1 MPQKSYMHSPI
12 QAAKERRW
20 HHIDA
25 KGLVLGRIATK
36 AADLLRGKLKPTYT
50 DYVDCGDFVVVTNA
64 KHVKLTGNKLE
75 QKFYFSH
82 SGYAGGAKVTPMKR
96 QMERDPR
103 KVVML
108 AVRRMLPKN
117 RLARKQMV
125 RLKIYVAD
133 THPHGTLNSKAG
145 QTTMGKN
152 ERSGR
157 RAARTPSRRSNS
169 AEGRGQDLVNK
180 KSVRRITACPIR
192 SATRSPLVH

>member
-1 MPQKSYMHSPI
+1 MPQNSYMHPPHL
-12 QAAKERRW
+12 AATTRRW

-36 AADLLRGKLKPTYT
+36 AADLLRGKGKRTYT
-50 DYVDCGDFVVVTNA
+50 DFVDCGDYVVVTNA
-64 KHVKLTGNKLE
+64 KAIKLTGDKLN

-103 KVVML
+103 KIVML

-125 RLKIYVAD
+125 RLKIYVND
-133 THPHGTLNSKAG
+133 KHPHSAANAPKA
-145 QTTMGKN
+145 K
-152 ERSGR
+152 
-157 RAARTPSRRSNS
+157 
-169 AEGRGQDLVNK
+169 
-180 KSVRRITACPIR
+180 
-192 SATRSPLVH
+192 